1 MMDKKTKKRQKTE
14 EKQENALQKD
24 IEKLQKELEEMTEHA
39 KRTMAD
45 MQNLKRRQEEERK
58 IITKMANMD
67 LILTLLPV
75 IDNMDRALEHA
86 PKEADKWVEGM
97 EMNIKQL
104 KKIFLDSGVE
114 EIEALNQPFNP
125 ELHEALAQ
133 GPGEKDKVVEVFE
146 KGYKLGDK
154 VIRHAKV
161 KVGDGTPPEKKD
173 S

>member
-1 MMDKKTKKRQKTE
+1 MKDPKEKKKSSSSAKPDKTQE
-14 EKQENALQKD
+14 EINK
-24 IEKLQKELEEMTEHA
+24 IGKELEEMTELA

-45 MQNLKRRQEEERK
+45 MQNLKRRQDEERK
-58 IITKMANMD
+58 VITKMANMD

-104 KKIFLDSGVE
+104 KKIFLESGVE

-133 GPGEKDKVVEVFE
+133 GPGEKEKVVEVFE
-146 KGYKLGDK
+146 KGYKMGNR

-161 KVGDGTPPEKKD
+161 KVGDGTPLEKKD